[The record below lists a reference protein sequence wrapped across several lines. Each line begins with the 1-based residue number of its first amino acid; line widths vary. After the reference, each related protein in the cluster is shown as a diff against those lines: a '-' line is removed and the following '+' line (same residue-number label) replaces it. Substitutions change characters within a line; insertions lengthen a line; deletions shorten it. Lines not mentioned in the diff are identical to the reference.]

1 MACNKL
7 EEIIEFA
14 DNQIKKWEK
23 MAEEPSKW
31 DKCFP
36 SQCRAR
42 ANEAE
47 LFRDKVLSIL
57 DRIKDIDKVTG
68 TVTELLKSGVSLD
81 LIIERLER
89 GHGSKHWWWK
99 QKRKRDQDNHDG

>member
-14 DNQIKKWEK
+14 DSQIKKWEK

-36 SQCRAR
+36 SQCHAR
-42 ANEAE
+42 VNEAN
-47 LFRDKVLSIL
+47 LFKDKVLSIIS
-57 DRIKDIDKVTG
+57 RIKDIDKIASVAARLLETG
-68 TVTELLKSGVSLD
+68 MPLD
-81 LIIERLER
+81 LIVQRLEIR
-89 GHGSKHWWWK
+89 
-99 QKRKRDQDNHDG
+99 QRDQDNPNE